1 MDRPD
6 QTTHFGFRDVPL
18 GEKQTLVNDV
28 FHSVASRYDL
38 MNDLMSVG
46 LHRVW
51 KDIMINALNP
61 PRGDTPFALLDVAGG
76 TGDIAFRAAKAAGPG
91 FRATV
96 CDINSDM
103 LKVGR
108 ERAAARHL
116 DDRVSFVEGNAE
128 TLAFP
133 DRHFDGYTIAF
144 GIRNVPRI
152 DLALARGLPG
162 AQARRP
168 ILVPGILHRRRAR
181 AGPDL
186 RSVFVQGDP
195 AARPRRDRRRR
206 ILPIPRRIHSQISQ
220 AERVCR
226 DDPWRRLFPRHLA
239 EPLGRHRGLAFGL
252 AFVISALTHI
262 ARLARAG
269 FVFAREGVF
278 GVVDP
283 SLVPPPG
290 QLALRLARIVER
302 PGAKSGPRL
311 SRALTRL
318 GPAYL
323 KLGQFLATRPDVVGV
338 VMARDLEALQDR
350 LPPFSQSEAEAVIAQ
365 SLERPVAQAF
375 VSLGPPVAAASIAQ
389 VHRGETEQNGVRK
402 SVAVKVLRPDV
413 AARFRRDLGD
423 FFFVAHSAETY
434 SAEARRLRLVEVINT
449 MSRSVAMEMD
459 LRLEAAALSEM
470 AENTRD
476 DPDFRVPT
484 VDWDRTAHNVLT
496 MEWIDGIALSDH
508 ARLEEAQV
516 DLPDLGRKV
525 IQSFLRHALRDGF
538 FHADMHPG
546 NLFLDDAGR
555 LVAVDFGIMGR
566 LGLKERRFLAEI
578 LLGFITRDYRRV
590 AEVHF
595 EAGYV
600 PPHHSVENFAQAIR
614 AIGEPI
620 HNRTAE
626 EISMAK
632 LLTLLLEVTGLFDMR
647 TRPELILLQ
656 KTMVVVEGVARS
668 FDPKL
673 DIWKIADP
681 VVREWIERNLGP
693 IGRIQGAMSGAG
705 DLGRVLA
712 GLPTIAARS
721 VAVLEQLETMTR
733 EGLTLSPETIAA
745 MGRTE
750 GRKSRWRTLAL
761 WIIAATFIAILF
773 AVRNL

>member
-1 MDRPD
+1 
-6 QTTHFGFRDVPL
+6 
-18 GEKQTLVNDV
+18 
-28 FHSVASRYDL
+28 
-38 MNDLMSVG
+38 
-46 LHRVW
+46 
-51 KDIMINALNP
+51 
-61 PRGDTPFALLDVAGG
+61 
-76 TGDIAFRAAKAAGPG
+76 
-91 FRATV
+91 
-96 CDINSDM
+96 
-103 LKVGR
+103 
-108 ERAAARHL
+108 
-116 DDRVSFVEGNAE
+116 
-128 TLAFP
+128 
-133 DRHFDGYTIAF
+133 
-144 GIRNVPRI
+144 
-152 DLALARGLPG
+152 
-162 AQARRP
+162 
-168 ILVPGILHRRRAR
+168 
-181 AGPDL
+181 
-186 RSVFVQGDP
+186 
-195 AARPRRDRRRR
+195 
-206 ILPIPRRIHSQISQ
+206 
-220 AERVCR
+220 
-226 DDPWRRLFPRHLA
+226 
-239 EPLGRHRGLAFGL
+239 
-252 AFVISALTHI
+252 VISALTHI

-290 QLALRLARIVER
+290 QLALKLARIVER

-323 KLGQFLATRPDVVGV
+323 KLGQFLATRPDVVGAQ
-338 VMARDLEALQDR
+338 MARDLESLQDR
-350 LPPFSQSEAEAVIAQ
+350 LPPFSQAEAETVIAT

-375 VSLGPPVAAASIAQ
+375 ASLGPAVAAASIAQ
-389 VHRGETEQNGVRK
+389 VHRGEVERNGERH
-402 SVAVKVLRPDV
+402 SVAVKVLRPNV
-413 AARFRRDLGD
+413 GSRFRRDLAD
-423 FFFVAHSAETY
+423 FFFVAHRAEKY

-470 AENTRD
+470 AENTKD

-484 VDWDRTAHNVLT
+484 VDWDRTSHNVLT

-508 ARLEEAQV
+508 VRLKQSQV
-516 DLPDLGRKV
+516 DLPELGRKV

-546 NLFLDDAGR
+546 NLFLDDSGR

-578 LLGFITRDYRRV
+578 LLGFITRNYRRV

-600 PPHHSVENFAQAIR
+600 PGHHSVENFAQAIR

-656 KTMVVVEGVARS
+656 KTMVVVEGVARG

-673 DIWKIADP
+673 DIWKVADP

-705 DLGRVLA
+705 ELGRVIA
-712 GLPTIAARS
+712 SLPAIATRA
-721 VAVLEQLETMTR
+721 VAVLEQLETLTR
-733 EGLTLSPETIAA
+733 DGVILSDETIAS
-745 MGRTE
+745 MSRFQDF
-750 GRKSRWRTLAL
+750 KSRWRTLAH
-761 WIIAATFIAILF
+761 WIIAITFVGILIA
-773 AVRNL
+773 VWRM